1 MGRGQQTAV
10 AAKDQFSVV
19 FGNRR
24 GTQESDKE
32 ILARLGTVSGL
43 PEMVSV
49 AERSTNVNAVGYD
62 AGLRWAFI
70 QFSSREKPYVYAD
83 VSPDVYAGLLT
94 APSVGRYI
102 REVLIPNS
110 RHFDHKTGLVSPH
123 QPKGSRN

>member
-1 MGRGQQTAV
+1 MGRGQGTAV
-10 AAKDQFSVV
+10 AANDQFSVV

-49 AERSTNVNAVGYD
+49 AERSTNVDAVGYD

-70 QFSSREKPYVYAD
+70 QFKSSEKYYVYAD
-83 VSPDVYAGLLT
+83 VSPEVYAGILS
-94 APSVGRYI
+94 APSIGRYI
-102 REVLIPNS
+102 RNVLMPNS
-110 RHFDHKTGLVSPH
+110 RHFDRKTGLVSAHP
-123 QPKGSRN
+123 PKGRK